1 MFFHLVGK
9 ELLEQLLSLR
19 FAMACI
25 ICLVIVLSSAF
36 VLARDYVEA
45 LADYRTNLI
54 MHKKQIEENPH
65 DLVWN
70 GIKVDK
76 PVNPMHIFFKG
87 VDHELTESAKVSGW
101 TEPQFEA
108 DYERNPVSFL
118 FPAIDLAVFIGVVMS
133 LMAIAFSYDAV
144 SGEKESGT
152 LKLLMSYSVPRDL
165 VLLAKWA
172 GGYLALVAP
181 FLLSMLSGLVVIL
194 SFEAT
199 DLQAQHW
206 AALGLVVVVALLYL
220 GAIYSLGVFI
230 SARTHMAST
239 SITILLL
246 IWVLIVLVVPNLA
259 PYVATQFHP
268 LRSIIMVDR
277 EKHAVEVEE
286 GEKFEKA
293 WDEWFEENQ
302 DVQRWGTSWGIA
314 RQSLRREQMLNTMG
328 AQKRINEQF
337 QKEMDAQVRLA
348 QYISR
353 VSPLASFTYA
363 ITDLAGTGVY
373 ASSNFNDLL
382 PKYRQEITNFGIDKY
397 LELFSNEPWDWNSY
411 DIEGYPE
418 FVLPPTRLQDRINY
432 VDILGL
438 VIWAVL
444 FFMGAY
450 LSFLRY
456 DVK

>member
-1 MFFHLVGK
+1 MFFHLVRK

-36 VLARDYVEA
+36 VLARDYTEA
-45 LADYRTNLI
+45 LADYRTNVI
-54 MHKKQIEENPH
+54 MHKKEIEDSPH
-65 DLVWN
+65 DLVW
-70 GIKVDK
+70 GGVKVDK

-87 VDHELTESAKVSGW
+87 IDHELTKSVKIGAR
-101 TEPQFEA
+101 TEAQFEA
-108 DYERNPVSFL
+108 DYERNPVNFL
-118 FPAIDLAVFIGVVMS
+118 FPAIDLAVFIGIVMS

-194 SFEAT
+194 SFEVAE
-199 DLQAQHW
+199 LQAQHW
-206 AALGLVVVVALLYL
+206 LALGLVFVVALLYL

-246 IWVLIVLVVPNLA
+246 IWVLVVLVIPNLA
-259 PYVATQFHP
+259 PYAATQFHP

-286 GEKFEKA
+286 GVKFETA
-293 WDEWFEENQ
+293 WDAWREENTE
-302 DVQRWGTSWGIA
+302 VRRWGSTWA
-314 RQSLRREQMLNTMG
+314 TYHYSLRRDQMLKTMSG
-328 AQKRINEQF
+328 QRKINEQF
-337 QKEMDAQVRLA
+337 QKEMDAQIRLA
-348 QYISR
+348 QYLSR
-353 VSPLASFTYA
+353 ISPLASFTYA
-363 ITDLAGTGVY
+363 VTDLAGTGIRGR
-373 ASSNFNDLL
+373 SSFDDLL
-382 PKYRQEITNFGIDKY
+382 PDYRQEITKFGIDKY
-397 LELFSNEPWDWNSY
+397 LELFATEEWDWDHYNV
-411 DIEGYPE
+411 EGYPKLE
-418 FVLPPTRLQDRINY
+418 SPESRLQDRVNFL
-432 VDILGL
+432 DILGL
-438 VIWAVL
+438 GVWAVV